1 MQRKEFYLYL
11 CLLMI
16 LYQLKTIISA
26 PPLFKKNLLFVMV
39 LFSIIFTLQKKQMD
53 LGIKDKYFVVIGAG
67 SGLGRAIAESLLA
80 EGAYVIANARSEE
93 KLISLKK
100 ISPIHLRYI
109 VGDITSPDTQKNI
122 LKVID
127 NIPLAG
133 AVINAGGPPAMSAM
147 ETKLTDWDS
156 AYQLVLRW
164 KIQFVQK
171 LIPKFID
178 GNYGRLVFIESISV
192 KQPVEN
198 LVLSTAF
205 RMAMVG
211 YVKTLSQEIGKHGI
225 TLNVLAPA
233 YHDTHALKRVIAKKS
248 EVYKMSIQ
256 EAKKEMEAETLTN
269 KLGQA
274 KDFASLAIWLLSENS
289 RYITGQTIS
298 VDGGISKGVFG

>member
-1 MQRKEFYLYL
+1 
-11 CLLMI
+11 
-16 LYQLKTIISA
+16 
-26 PPLFKKNLLFVMV
+26 
-39 LFSIIFTLQKKQMD
+39 MD
-53 LGIKDKYFVVIGAG
+53 LGIKNKYFIVIGAG
-67 SGLGRAIAESLLA
+67 SGLGRAIAEALLA

-93 KLISLKK
+93 KLICLKS
-100 ISPIHLRYI
+100 ISPTHLRYI

-122 LKVID
+122 LNSLNNKS
-127 NIPLAG
+127 LAG

-147 ETKLTDWDS
+147 ETKLADWDS
-156 AYQLVLRW
+156 AYQMVMRW

-171 LIPKFID
+171 LIPRFID

-233 YHDTHALKRVIAKKS
+233 YHDTNALKRVIAKKS
-248 EVYKMSIQ
+248 EVNNISIQ